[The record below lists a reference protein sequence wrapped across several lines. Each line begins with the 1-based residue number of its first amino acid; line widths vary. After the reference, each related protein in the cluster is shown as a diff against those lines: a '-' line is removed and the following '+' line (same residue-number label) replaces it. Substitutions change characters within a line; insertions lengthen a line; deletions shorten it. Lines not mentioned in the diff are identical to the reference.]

1 MKKLKASFKNVAIAL
16 VAVLFFS
23 LTACDPAKEEIK
35 VTDTQ
40 LTETTTQEEVVDG
53 YFEDVDAV
61 SLEAF
66 DIKGAGGGR
75 MGRDRDTTR
84 TFTRCATITH
94 DKDAKT
100 IVIDFGEG
108 CEGPGGK
115 VRTGKIII
123 TYTSRKYVPGAVWTF
138 TPENLMINGIAIE
151 GVKTVTNVSA
161 SEDDYVSLN
170 KVLTGGK
177 ATWPD
182 GTFATRESSKTVTWI
197 REANPINDEFHVT
210 GEASGVN
217 KEGLGYSMEI
227 LSKMIYKRKC
237 RMEGVHIAVQGLKSF
252 TKGEENILIDFGDG
266 ACDNLIT
273 VTKDGESKVIDV
285 TDHRRG

>member
-23 LTACDPAKEEIK
+23 LTACDTAKEEIIK
-35 VTDTQ
+35 TDVA
-40 LTETTTQEEVVDG
+40 LTETTTQEEVIDG

-66 DIKGAGGGR
+66 DIKGAEGGR
-75 MGRDRDTTR
+75 MGRDTTR
-84 TFTRCATITH
+84 SFTRCATITH

-115 VRTGKIII
+115 VRTGKINI
-123 TYTSRKYVPGAVWTF
+123 TYTSRKYVPGAIWTF
-138 TPENLMINGIAIE
+138 TPEDLTINGIAIE

-161 SEDDYVSLN
+161 SEDDYLSLN
-170 KVLTGGK
+170 KVLAGGK

-182 GTFATRESSKTVTWI
+182 GAFATRDSDKTVTWI
-197 REANPINDEFHVT
+197 REANPVNDEFHIS

-217 KEGLGYSMEI
+217 KEGLDYSMEI

-266 ACDNLIT
+266 ACDNEIT
-273 VTKDGESKVIDV
+273 VTKDGESSVIDV